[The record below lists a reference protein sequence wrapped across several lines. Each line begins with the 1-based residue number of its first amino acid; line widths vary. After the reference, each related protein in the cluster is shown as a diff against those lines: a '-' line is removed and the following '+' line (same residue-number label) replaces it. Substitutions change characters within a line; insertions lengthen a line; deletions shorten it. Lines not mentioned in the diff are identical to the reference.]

1 MTAER
6 WTEAEARRTL
16 EAWSKS
22 GQSIAEFA
30 RNQGHAPFR
39 LYEWR
44 RKLEAA
50 DRTQA
55 GAEAPSPLPALVPVR
70 VTRAAPVDASL
81 SVVLRSGHV
90 IKVAR
95 DFDEDV
101 FSRVVALLES
111 TGC

>member
-1 MTAER
+1 LGTA
-6 WTEAEARRTL
+6 AEARRTL

-44 RKLEAA
+44 RKLKAA
-50 DRTQA
+50 DCTQA
-55 GAEAPSPLPALVPVR
+55 VAEASSPLPALMPVH
-70 VTRAAPVDASL
+70 VTRASPVDASL
-81 SVVLRSGHV
+81 SVVAGTV
-90 IKVAR
+90 KNNKVAR